1 MNVPFTFILGAAAAA
16 KPGQPTIN
24 QAGRQM
30 LTGMMPVF
38 VIALV
43 LLLAVMLWALFVRKQ
58 ERPRREKGRLVL
70 NDESSSESSSSH
82 RRRRRRRRE
91 NNRPRN
97 PTLLETGGLPPK
109 KPPGSPPPDI

>member
-1 MNVPFTFILGAAAAA
+1 MNVPFPFILGAAEAA
-16 KPGQPTIN
+16 KPSEPTITH
-24 QAGRQM
+24 AGRHL

-43 LLLAVMLWALFVRKQ
+43 LLLGVMLWALFIRKS
-58 ERPRREKGRLVL
+58 ERPRRERGRLVL
-70 NDESSSESSSSH
+70 NDQESSASSNGH
-82 RRRRRRRRE
+82 RRRKRRRRE

-109 KPPGSPPPDI
+109 KPPGSPPPDV